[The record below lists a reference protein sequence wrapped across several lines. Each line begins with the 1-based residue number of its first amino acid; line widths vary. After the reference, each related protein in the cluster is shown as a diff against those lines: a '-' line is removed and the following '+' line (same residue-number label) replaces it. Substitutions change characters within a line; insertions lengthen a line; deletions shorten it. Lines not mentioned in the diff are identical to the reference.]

1 MNLPGTSSARVAL
14 IPFAAAV
21 LLLTATS
28 TRVDAIRFGALDGNA
43 HPYVGLAVFDDAA
56 GNPMWRCTGTLLSPT
71 IFLTAGHCTDGAAG
85 ATIWFESEVLR
96 GDPAFNYPFGGPT
109 SVEGTPH
116 THPQYNPGAFYLF
129 DLGVV
134 VLHTPVAMPAYGQ
147 LPPLGLF
154 DPLFTRR
161 GLQNQDFTPVGY
173 GLQFTNP
180 ARTQADLTR
189 YRASVSIITGDSPFG
204 GHSRFDTDDES
215 VLFTSNASGGGTC
228 FGDSG
233 GPIFWPNSR
242 IVAAVTSFGINQN
255 CAGTGGGYRVDT
267 ADDLDWLATF
277 GLFPAP

>member
-116 THPQYNPGAFYLF
+116 THPQFNPSAFFLF

-134 VLHTPVAMPAYGQ
+134 VLHTPVVLAQYGQ

-154 DPLFTRR
+154 DPLFTQRR
-161 GLQNQDFTPVGY
+161 QQNQEFTPVGY

-180 ARTQADLTR
+180 APDPGRPDA
-189 YRASVSIITGDSPFG
+189 V
-204 GHSRFDTDDES
+204 SRFGQDHHRRQS
-215 VLFTSNASGGGTC
+215 VRRAEPLRHRRRVGTLHQQRL
-228 FGDSG
+228 GWG
-233 GPIFWPNSR
+233 HLLR
-242 IVAAVTSFGINQN
+242 
-255 CAGTGGGYRVDT
+255 
-267 ADDLDWLATF
+267 
-277 GLFPAP
+277 